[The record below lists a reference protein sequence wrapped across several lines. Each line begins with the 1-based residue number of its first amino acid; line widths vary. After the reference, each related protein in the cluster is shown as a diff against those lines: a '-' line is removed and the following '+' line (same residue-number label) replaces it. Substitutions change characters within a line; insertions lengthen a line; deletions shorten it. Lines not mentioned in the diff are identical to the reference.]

1 MVSRQIPNY
10 NIYNAGTN
18 GGGQPSIPINPSQ
31 LAPQYNMPYN
41 IALASNQNHTQP
53 LQHQLQQSTQQSH
66 QQQQQQSSQQ
76 TNSQHNTSHGNV
88 NHSHNHK
95 AANTNEY
102 VTCLLHSTM
111 PGGVSQQ
118 QQQQQQSAQQQSQQQ
133 AVSQQQ
139 SMAPNGAGTNS
150 NHKIPNNDYISCL
163 VPPGPH
169 SLAAAAATVAHPH
182 YRFQYS
188 SEFCFFKNP
197 PIKFQ

>member
-118 QQQQQQSAQQQSQQQ
+118 QQQQSAQQQSQQQ

-188 SEFCFFKNP
+188 SKFCFFKNP